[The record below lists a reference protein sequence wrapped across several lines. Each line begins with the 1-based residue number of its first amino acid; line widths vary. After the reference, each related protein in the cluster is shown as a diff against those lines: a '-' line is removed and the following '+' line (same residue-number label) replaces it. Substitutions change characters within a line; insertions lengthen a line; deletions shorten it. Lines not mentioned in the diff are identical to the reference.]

1 MKRINLFLAGVL
13 LVALA
18 VTASSV
24 ALARGG
30 APSARA
36 ALFHTVELR
45 KTKLGKILVTS
56 SGFTLYA
63 FSKDSRGKDT
73 CAQIKGCLETWPAKE
88 AQGKPSGGPGIR
100 ASLLSTVKLPGGEA
114 QVAYAGHPLY
124 IYAGDS
130 GPGQIAYVDAKQFGG
145 TWSAVN
151 AAGHLVK

>member
-1 MKRINLFLAGVL
+1 VKRINLLLVSVL

-18 VTASSV
+18 ATASSI
-24 ALARGG
+24 AIARSGM
-30 APSARA
+30 PFARA

-63 FSKDSRGKDT
+63 FSKDSRGKDA
-73 CAQIKGCLETWPAKE
+73 CAKIKGCLEAWPAKE
-88 AQGKPSGGPGIR
+88 AQGKPSGGAGIR
-100 ASLLSTVKLPGGEA
+100 GSLLSTVKLPTGVT

-130 GPGQIAYVDAKQFGG
+130 GPGQTAYVGAKQFGG
-145 TWSAVN
+145 TWTAIN